1 VSGGRLGASPH
12 PIYNGRQVGI
22 VGGDVGL
29 TVPTDNSRVFRVIA
43 PRFPAFTGPRHPR
56 PQKILGRQRCDHTL
70 GLA

>member
-29 TVPTDNSRVFRVIA
+29 TVPTIPTNSVRY
-43 PRFPAFTGPRHPR
+43 
-56 PQKILGRQRCDHTL
+56 
-70 GLA
+70 